1 MIWEKSNDTLVK
13 LISGTTLVGRRREE
27 IRNIHINVKI
37 RNIHI
42 NVKVEAK
49 HKNL

>member
-13 LISGTTLVGRRREE
+13 LISGPTLVGRSRGE
-27 IRNIHINVKI
+27 I